1 MDPDERRLVEAAQAD
16 PARFVDL
23 YDQYFPRV
31 WAFAVHRAANRTE
44 AEDLTADVFRKAMEA
59 LPGYECR
66 GAPFAA
72 WLLRIAA
79 NTLSHRRERNARQSP
94 DELPEVVAP
103 DEHLE
108 RRAQL
113 FQLVDR
119 LPAAQRD
126 LIELR
131 YVEGLSLAEAGH
143 RLGRTEGAAKQLH
156 RRALEQ
162 LREQLARQAP
172 GSGKEASNG

>member
-1 MDPDERRLVEAAQAD
+1 MDAERQLVEAAQAD
-16 PARFVDL
+16 PAQFVAL
-23 YDQYFPRV
+23 YDACFPRV
-31 WAFAVHRAANRTE
+31 WAYVAARVSRAE
-44 AEDLTADVFRKAMEA
+44 AEDITSEVFRKALEA
-59 LPGYECR
+59 LPGFEWR

-79 NTLSHRRERNARQSP
+79 NTLSHRWEKAGRQSP
-94 DELPEVVAP
+94 DPPPEVAT
-103 DEHLE
+103 DDALE
-108 RRAQL
+108 RRALL

-119 LPAAQRD
+119 LPDAQRQ

-143 RLGRTEGAAKQLH
+143 RLGKTEGAAKQLH

-162 LREQLARQAP
+162 LRDQMQR
-172 GSGKEASNG
+172 KETSNA

>member
-1 MDPDERRLVEAAQAD
+1 MVEAAQAD

-23 YDQYFPRV
+23 YDRYFPRV
-31 WAFAVHRAANRTE
+31 WAYAMHHAASRAE
-44 AEDLTADVFRKAMEA
+44 AEDVTGDVFRKAMEA
-59 LPGYECR
+59 LPGYEWR

-79 NTLSHRRERNARQSP
+79 NTLSHRREKTARQSP
-94 DELPEVVAP
+94 DELPELAAP
-103 DEHLE
+103 DADLE
-108 RRAQL
+108 RRALL
-113 FQLVDR
+113 FQLVAR
-119 LPAAQRD
+119 LPDAQRD

-143 RLGRTEGAAKQLH
+143 RLGKTEGAAKQLH

-162 LREQLARQAP
+162 LRQQMGQPASGA
-172 GSGKEASNG
+172 SGKELSHG